1 MRVVIRLE
9 AFSTCCSVW
18 TEVRKVLK
26 TKTGTGGLA
35 DGLGLSVT
43 TYNHDRSFL
52 PEEKIDS

>member
-43 TYNHDRSFL
+43 TYNHD
-52 PEEKIDS
+52 